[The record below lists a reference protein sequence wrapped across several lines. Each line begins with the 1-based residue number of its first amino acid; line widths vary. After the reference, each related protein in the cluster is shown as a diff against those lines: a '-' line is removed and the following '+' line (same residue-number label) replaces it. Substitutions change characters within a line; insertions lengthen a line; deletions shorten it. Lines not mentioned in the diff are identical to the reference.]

1 MITTAALSETIAAAA
16 VTIGCC
22 AFGGAAAR
30 RLGQPE
36 IVGQLLAG
44 IALGP
49 SVLGHLP
56 GHLYQH
62 LFPAATLG
70 YITVTAQLVLVLFL
84 FAVAYELDLRQ
95 VRDHTT
101 VVPLVALGAFA
112 LPMALGASAT
122 ELAGPLLSDHS
133 GTGGSHGTFVLFMA
147 VAMSITAVP
156 VLAGI
161 LHERAMADQLA
172 GVVAMAA
179 AGLIDAA
186 GWLSLSA
193 VLVFADGSATARRPL
208 PETAALLVAYLA
220 VMLALVR
227 PALRWWMRRENTPAR
242 YQTPLIAVVALA
254 SAWATS
260 ALGLQVIFGAF
271 IAGLITPR
279 GTSGAPDTD
288 LVRPMTEIGRVLL
301 PLFFAVSGIAVN
313 LTRPRLADLAAL
325 ILLLA
330 VAVVGKIGGG
340 CLGARL
346 GGLDPRT
353 SWTVGVLLDTRGLT
367 ELIVLNAGLQAHLID
382 QHLYSVLV
390 IVAVATT
397 AATGPLL
404 AVLARPG
411 PDQTRGDQAGARTTD
426 TPPLGH
432 ARQYVDPAD
441 FHPTPPTRRR
451 S

>member
-1 MITTAALSETIAAAA
+1 MIPAAVLSETIAAAA
-16 VTIGCC
+16 VIIGCC
-22 AFGGAAAR
+22 ALGGAAAR
-30 RLGQPE
+30 RAGQPE

-56 GHLYQH
+56 GHLYRH
-62 LFPAATLG
+62 LFPVEALG
-70 YITVTAQLVLVLFL
+70 FINVTAQLVLVLFL
-84 FAVAYELDLRQ
+84 FAVGYELDLRK
-95 VRDHTT
+95 VRGHTA

-112 LPMALGASAT
+112 LPMALGAAAT
-122 ELAGPLLSDHS
+122 ELAGPLLSDHA
-133 GTGGSHGTFVLFMA
+133 GTGGSHGAFVLFMA

-161 LHERAMADQLA
+161 LRERAMTDQLA

-193 VLVFADGSATARRPL
+193 VLVVSDGSASARRPL
-208 PETAALLVAYLA
+208 PVTVALLLVYLA
-220 VMLALVR
+220 VMLAVVR
-227 PALRWWMRRENTPAR
+227 PALRWWMRRENALAR
-242 YQTPLIAVVALA
+242 YRTPLIAVVALA

-271 IAGLITPR
+271 VAGLITPR
-279 GTSGAPDTD
+279 GPSGAPDTD
-288 LVRPMTEIGRVLL
+288 LVRPLTEIGRVLL

-313 LTRPRLADLAAL
+313 LTRARVADLAAL
-325 ILLLA
+325 ALLLA

-340 CLGARL
+340 HLGARL
-346 GGLDPRT
+346 GGLDART

-367 ELIVLNAGLQAHLID
+367 ELIALNAGLQAHLID

-390 IVAVATT
+390 VVAVATT
-397 AATGPLL
+397 AATAPLL
-404 AVLARPG
+404 TALTRPRPPSPG
-411 PDQTRGDQAGARTTD
+411 PVQTRRLRVSTGKTGS
-426 TPPLGH
+426 L
-432 ARQYVDPAD
+432 PA
-441 FHPTPPTRRR
+441 HISTSIRPTST
-451 S
+451 